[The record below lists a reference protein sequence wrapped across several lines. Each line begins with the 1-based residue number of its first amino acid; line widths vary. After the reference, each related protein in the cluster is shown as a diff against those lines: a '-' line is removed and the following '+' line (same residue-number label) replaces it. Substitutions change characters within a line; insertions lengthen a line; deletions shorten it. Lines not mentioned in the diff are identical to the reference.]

1 MITHSAQPMKG
12 NFDKKKDKAQFSF
25 RSSFAIPASVFELPK
40 RLQQYSALALTEETR
55 SFPNNYSLRFY
66 LLPFFFH
73 REKFVV
79 HEESHQ
85 NVNLSELFELA
96 CEGQKIEKLHLLQN
110 VFRIEVINKDVGS
123 KSGNRLKQQ
132 REGTRKTSKIE
143 LAKA

>member
-1 MITHSAQPMKG
+1 M
-12 NFDKKKDKAQFSF
+12 
-25 RSSFAIPASVFELPK
+25 
-40 RLQQYSALALTEETR
+40 
-55 SFPNNYSLRFY
+55 
-66 LLPFFFH
+66 
-73 REKFVV
+73 V

-85 NVNLSELFELA
+85 TVNLSELFELA